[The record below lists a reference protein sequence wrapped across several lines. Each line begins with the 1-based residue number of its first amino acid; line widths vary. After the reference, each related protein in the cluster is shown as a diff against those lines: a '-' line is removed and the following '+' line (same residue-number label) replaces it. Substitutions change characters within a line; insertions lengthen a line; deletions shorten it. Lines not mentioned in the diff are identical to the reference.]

1 MKKFAFL
8 FFLSCYCILLSA
20 QESNQPL
27 FREGVNNFYLGYG
40 AGNFSQ
46 EFLRD
51 IAGLNNDNNDVSYKT
66 VGPLFIKYE
75 HGFDDKV
82 SMGFNFAYMRNSISY
97 REEGFQ
103 DSAYFYNAD
112 LSCTTWSILAR
123 VNYHIGDNDKI
134 DPYIGLGMG
143 YRAVSWRYDD
153 DDPFNNSRQNR
164 SSLDLDIIPSFPLGM
179 DLTFGIRIMPIP
191 QFGLF
196 AEVGVAKGIVQGGI
210 TTSF

>member
-75 HGFDDKV
+75 HAFDDKV
-82 SMGFNFAYMRNSISY
+82 SMGFNFAYMRNTISY
-97 REEGFQ
+97 REEGFL

-134 DPYIGLGMG
+134 DPYIGLGMDIVQLVG
-143 YRAVSWRYDD
+143 VMTMMTHSTILGKIAHDLNWI
-153 DDPFNNSRQNR
+153 
-164 SSLDLDIIPSFPLGM
+164 SSLLFPWEW
-179 DLTFGIRIMPIP
+179 T
-191 QFGLF
+191 
-196 AEVGVAKGIVQGGI
+196 
-210 TTSF
+210 